1 MFILSPKETFSLKK
15 IILNN
20 KQKTLYRNRQWN
32 NLQITHINNYNEK
45 HFPLLFCNNGTSVYC
60 FDMISAFYSAEEV
73 YYKDFWT
80 LRFNAGVTLRPASK
94 NICSLPAV
102 GNFFFF
108 SNWTGRYYFL
118 SDWSLILS
126 MVFGTI
132 CFRLIVFYFNLN
144 KVTCINFLSLL
155 QMRNSQNVHIPGTYQ
170 K

>member
-45 HFPLLFCNNGTSVYC
+45 HFPLLFCNNGTSMYC

-108 SNWTGRYYFL
+108 KLNWPLLFFKRLEFNFKYG
-118 SDWSLILS
+118 
-126 MVFGTI
+126 
-132 CFRLIVFYFNLN
+132 FRHYL
-144 KVTCINFLSLL
+144 LSLDRFL
-155 QMRNSQNVHIPGTYQ
+155 L
-170 K
+170 